1 MYKELKGKFLE
12 SRAASKLIFYEVS
25 YLNKADSTMEEQH
38 TLQEYTPQKY

>member
-1 MYKELKGKFLE
+1 MYKELKGNLE

-38 TLQEYTPQKY
+38 TLQKYTPQKY